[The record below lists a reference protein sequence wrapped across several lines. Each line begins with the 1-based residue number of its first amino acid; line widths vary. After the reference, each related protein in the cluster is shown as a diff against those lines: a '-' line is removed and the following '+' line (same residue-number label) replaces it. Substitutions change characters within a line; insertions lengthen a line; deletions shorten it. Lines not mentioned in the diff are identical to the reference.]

1 MTPRRLFAAAL
12 SAAPL
17 AFALT
22 SWPVNAA
29 WGQEEASSTVAATL
43 SMSDR
48 WTELAIM
55 AGLVAVILLLRWM
68 DRPVRS
74 ETGSWSRLPF
84 GRDSDEE
91 PPQR

>member
-1 MTPRRLFAAAL
+1 MKPQHLVRASLFAA
-12 SAAPL
+12 PL
-17 AFALT
+17 IFALT
-22 SWPVNAA
+22 SWPVSAA

-48 WTELAIM
+48 WAELGIM

-84 GRDSDEE
+84 GRERDEE
-91 PPQR
+91 PPRR